1 MFVRGAVLGL
11 LVLALAAACGG
22 DGGGESEEERAA
34 EETAAGQTCPEAPAA
49 MTGQPQLPA
58 SFPTPDGVTYTS
70 EREAGPSR
78 IVEGYR
84 EGDIEEAFEAYKDA
98 FPDAGYE
105 VTKDEREEVDAE
117 VNFEGGSSTGQV
129 KLIQDCSDRTSVAIT
144 IRPE

>member
-1 MFVRGAVLGL
+1 M
-11 LVLALAAACGG
+11 VLALATACGG
-22 DGGGESEEERAA
+22 GDEGESEEERAA
-34 EETAAGQTCPEAPAA
+34 EEAAAGKACPTAPAA
-49 MTGQPQLPA
+49 MAGQPELPTG
-58 SFPTPDGVTYTS
+58 FPTPEGVTYTS

-84 EGDIEEAFEAYKDA
+84 EGEIEEAYEAYKDA

-105 VTKDEREEVDAE
+105 VTKDEREEADAE

-129 KLIQDCSDRTSVAIT
+129 KLIQECSDRTSVAIT